1 MHKNTTAVVIDDD
14 MDTVDVFCEYLQVIG
29 VDVKARGHDGR
40 DAVELYEQYKPDIV
54 FLDLVMPEFD
64 GLFALANIKKID
76 PASNVAVITANLN
89 ERTAKKLQQL
99 GPNKIIQ
106 KPFEAEEIFE
116 IVEQIRQSKLCKP

>member
-1 MHKNTTAVVIDDD
+1 MRRSTTAVVVDDD

-29 VDVKARGHDGR
+29 VDVKACGHDGR
-40 DAVELYEQYKPDIV
+40 EAVELYEQHRPDIV
-54 FLDLVMPEFD
+54 FLDLAMPEYD

-89 ERTAKKLQQL
+89 EGTAKKLQQL

-116 IVEQIRQSKLCKP
+116 IVEQVRQSKLCKP